1 MGGYF
6 EYSLYDDCWYKND
19 DTLPSR
25 DLLNQTGRKWWGPPQ
40 THNEDLIKAMVS
52 GALNNYACGGY
63 AASFVWLN
71 NDKVKKALNVAADA
85 KFFSGDNGVGFT
97 YNMTEPNLLPFY
109 KEVVENTD
117 LKVLVY
123 NGDTDPCLD
132 SLTA

>member
-1 MGGYF
+1 
-6 EYSLYDDCWYKND
+6 
-19 DTLPSR
+19 
-25 DLLNQTGRKWWGPPQ
+25 
-40 THNEDLIKAMVS
+40 MVS

-63 AASFVWLN
+63 AASFIWLQ
-71 NDKVKKALNVAADA
+71 NDKVRKALNVPADA

-97 YNMTEPNLLPFY
+97 YNMTEKNLLPFY
-109 KEVVENTD
+109 REVVEHTD